1 MAAEEVSR
9 IAEEA
14 LFNARRHAEAE
25 QIDLSIS
32 YGPKAL
38 IVAIKDDGKGIDS
51 EILAKGER
59 TGHFGLPGM
68 RERAERLGGGL
79 QIDSAPGAGTRIEVS
94 IPAKAAYVDHGKG
107 SRSRRKRESE
117 DA

>member
-1 MAAEEVSR
+1 MAAQEISR

-14 LFNARRHAEAE
+14 LFNAHRHAEAK
-25 QIDLSIS
+25 QINLTIS

-38 IVAIKDDGKGIDS
+38 IVAIKDDGNGIDP
-51 EILAKGER
+51 EVLAKGER

-79 QIDSAPGAGTRIEVS
+79 QVDSAPGAGTRIEVS
-94 IPAKAAYVDHGKG
+94 IPANAAYVDHGKG
-107 SRSRRKRESE
+107 SRSRRKLESE